1 MSESIGGEIL
11 GENDLSI
18 KLNTIVEISQLV
30 TSSKSFY
37 SIKDKVVDKMLNV
50 ISPKK
55 ACVNI
60 FDRYEYKYA
69 YLVCKDTLDYIPKL
83 FEKDQTPQGPKI
95 HIDIYPPYI
104 KEAIEAKKP
113 IYIKRLSDDPRAAG
127 ELEIAN
133 KEGYVGRAVF
143 PLISSNSVVG
153 FMTCFLEEGE
163 ELSSTDVDF
172 IDSVALLLGLSM
184 EITRYNGDIDRIVK
198 KLREAIA
205 SIAKATDE
213 LYKNKGIDSFFT
225 MISEQVCK
233 LTNSEASL
241 IVVED
246 HDIRVNTMAKFGKI
260 EDFSHIVEFVFNEE
274 NKQRDVKLFSKKD
287 LPKHIVDMGITSLIF
302 EPLKKE
308 NAVIGHLIAINSKK
322 YYNDDLKILAIY
334 ASQIVLSL
342 IMYINSRRIFDNKL
356 MERDLEIV
364 GKQQEL
370 IMSDKHMRLDG
381 CVAIDYYYSPS
392 RQIGGDFCKL
402 VRMDDNR
409 AIVFIADVMGHGI
422 LSNYF
427 VAMMKGVLKT
437 LLSEELT
444 PSNILN
450 RMNRILYN
458 DLDALN
464 LFITARIMYLDFDK
478 NIAISSNA
486 GHLFPLSFFRD
497 EAGNLK
503 YSAMQTDEGIPLGVM
518 EDAEYEQHTYDISD
532 VEMIALYTDGIIE
545 AGNIDELEYGTEG
558 LAEFLINNSDKTG
571 EEICDM
577 ISDEMHRFTGTQYM
591 EDDVMLVIVK
601 REMKECD

>member
-1 MSESIGGEIL
+1 M

-37 SIKDKVVDKMLNV
+37 GIKDKVIEKMLNV

-69 YLVCKDTLDYIPKL
+69 YLVCKDTLEYIPKL

-104 KEAIEAKKP
+104 KEAIETKKP
-113 IYIKRLSDDPRAAG
+113 VYIKRLSEDSRARG

-133 KEGYVGRAVF
+133 KEGYIGRAVF
-143 PLISSNSVVG
+143 PLISSNAVVG

-163 ELSSTDVDF
+163 ELSATDLDF

-205 SIAKATDE
+205 SIARATDE
-213 LYKNKGIDSFFT
+213 LYKNKGIDSFLT

-233 LTNSEASL
+233 LTDSEASL

-246 HDIRVNTMAKFGKI
+246 HDIRINTMAKFGKI
-260 EDFSHIVEFVFNEE
+260 EDFSHIIEFVYKEE
-274 NKQRDVKLFSKKD
+274 NAHKEVKLFTKKNI
-287 LPKHIVDMGITSLIF
+287 PKHILEMGITSLIF

-308 NAVIGHLIAINSKK
+308 NQTIGHIIAINSKK

-334 ASQIVLSL
+334 GSQIVLSL

-370 IMSDKHMRLDG
+370 IMSDKHMRLDNS
-381 CVAIDYYYSPS
+381 VAIDYYYSPS

-402 VRMDDNR
+402 VRIDDNK

-437 LLSEELT
+437 LLSEELY
-444 PSNILN
+444 PSAILT
-450 RMNRILYN
+450 RMNQILYN

-464 LFITARIMYLDFDK
+464 LFITARVMYLDFNK

-486 GHLFPLSFFRD
+486 GHLFPLSFSRD
-497 EAGNLK
+497 KDDKLI
-503 YSAMQTDEGIPLGVM
+503 YTAMQMDEGLPLGVI
-518 EDAEYEQHTYDISD
+518 EDSDYEQHTYDISG

-558 LAEFLINNSDKTG
+558 LADFLIENSNNTG
-571 EEICDM
+571 EELCAM
-577 ISDEMHRFTGTQYM
+577 IADEMHRFTGTQYM

-601 REMKECD
+601 REVKECD